1 MEDPN
6 TTKNLRSKEKAQFM
20 IEGVMENSQ
29 SSKKS
34 DIPINIAIVSTAENI
49 SQNAFVVFLKKNKK
63 IDVILPIIAEF
74 QIQDVDALNFEVF
87 WDPQACLDKFNPNIL
102 PSSYKIPDGIPYKL
116 RIVCNH
122 ASKDRNTF
130 ANGKSHNWLWHY
142 QSLMPKCTT
151 VKTPPT

>member
-34 DIPINIAIVSTAENI
+34 DIPINIAIVSTQENI
-49 SQNAFVVFLKKNKK
+49 SHNAFVVFLKKNKK

-74 QIQDVDALNFEVF
+74 
-87 WDPQACLDKFNPNIL
+87 
-102 PSSYKIPDGIPYKL
+102 
-116 RIVCNH
+116 
-122 ASKDRNTF
+122 
-130 ANGKSHNWLWHY
+130 
-142 QSLMPKCTT
+142 
-151 VKTPPT
+151 